1 MESLTLSVPAMYGDH
16 HVLEVRR
23 LLLAL
28 PGIGDVYASSAFK
41 VVELTYDPAQ
51 IEPDVIVNTLKAT
64 GYLDELPLPVESGR
78 PVTEANGSDRYFRH
92 TAVYPQAERVVAFV
106 QDVAPSPRPLW
117 PCPGLGPVPRTDE

>member
-28 PGIGDVYASSAFK
+28 PGIQDVYASSAFK
-41 VVELTYDPAQ
+41 VVEITYDPAQ
-51 IEPDVIVNTLKAT
+51 IEPATMTNTLKAA

-78 PVTEANGSDRYFRH
+78 PVTEANGNGRYFRH
-92 TAVYPQAERVVAFV
+92 TAVYSQADRVVAFA
-106 QDVAPSPRPLW
+106 QDITPSPRPLW
-117 PCPGLGPVPRTDE
+117 PCPGLGPVPKMDE